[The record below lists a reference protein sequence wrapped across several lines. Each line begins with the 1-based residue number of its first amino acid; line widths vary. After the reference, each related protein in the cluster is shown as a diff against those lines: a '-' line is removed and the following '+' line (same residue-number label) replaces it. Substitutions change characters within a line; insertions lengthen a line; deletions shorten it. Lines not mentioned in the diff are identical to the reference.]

1 MKQITKVFLKG
12 DSPTLSNF
20 YLVNFDYT
28 FQWLLSNI
36 SDFTTRTQQVM
47 DKVCNRSMNNV

>member
-20 YLVNFDYT
+20 YLVNFDYK